1 MSIFARRRRLIT
13 HAETG
18 AISKHASSNI
28 HSEQFLEEQFGS
40 VWDVNLGD
48 ASFVVAGAAFVEG
61 FFELAVFNKR

>member
-18 AISKHASSNI
+18 AIGKHACRDI
-28 HSEQFLEEQFGS
+28 HSEQFLEEQLCS
-40 VWDVNLGD
+40 VRDMDLGD